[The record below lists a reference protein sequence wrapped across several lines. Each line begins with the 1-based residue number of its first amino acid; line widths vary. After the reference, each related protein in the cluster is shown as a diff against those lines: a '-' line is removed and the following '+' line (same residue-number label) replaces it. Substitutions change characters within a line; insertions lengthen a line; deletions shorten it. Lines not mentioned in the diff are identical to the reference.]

1 MGNDK
6 NKTTELSID
15 EIVAAALEKQAQQ
28 FDLKLKQRE
37 KNSVEVAGNVT
48 ELIQIDGKPI
58 IDKETKQQKE
68 IAGELAFYPNKY
80 TLKLTFDGGELETPI
95 TKEWFSSLT
104 LGDRY
109 LAIGRLARVTEFGNI
124 LIKPVFSNFQKI

>member
-1 MGNDK
+1 MEK
-6 NKTTELSID
+6 KLTQEEAIAL
-15 EIVAAALEKQAQQ
+15 ALEKQKEE
-28 FDLKLKQRE
+28 FLLILKQRE

-68 IAGELAFYPNKY
+68 IGGELAFYPNKY

-95 TKEWFSSLT
+95 TKEWFESLI
-104 LGDRY
+104 LGERY

-124 LIKPVFSNFQKI
+124 LIKPVFSHFQKI